1 MKKIVKKSCTFLFVF
16 AMLLSMFCV
25 SFSAETYY
33 YDKNFEFYKN
43 DYSGLTIT
51 DYLGTEENLQIPSQL
66 IDITG
71 NVIAPSTI
79 SDKTGLV
86 TVSMPDTIQTIG
98 AFAFSNCTNIT
109 DVKLSKNLSLCVL
122 GAFQG
127 CTSLETVDM
136 SMTKV
141 TGLPNQMFY
150 KCSSLKN
157 VTLPE
162 TCTSVGSYAF
172 ANCPK
177 LESVYIPASVTEI
190 SDKAFK
196 NSSAVTI
203 KGIVGSY
210 AEEYAKANN
219 IPFEGISAYDVGDV
233 NMDGRID
240 ILDATLIQ
248 KYVAGIVE
256 LSAEQKY
263 LADYINDGDITVVD
277 ATKIQKF
284 IVHLN

>member
-1 MKKIVKKSCTFLFVF
+1 
-16 AMLLSMFCV
+16 MLLSMFCV

-66 IDITG
+66 IDITV
-71 NVIAPSTI
+71 NVIAPSTF

-150 KCSSLKN
+150 KCSALKN

-203 KGIVGSY
+203 KGSYASY

-256 LSAEQKY
+256 LSAEQKH

-277 ATKIQKF
+277 ATEIQKF

>member
-66 IDITG
+66 IDITV
-71 NVIAPSTI
+71 NVIAPSTF

-98 AFAFSNCTNIT
+98 AFAFANCTNIT

-162 TCTSVGSYAF
+162 TCTSVGNYAF

-219 IPFEGISAYDVGDV
+219 IPFSAVQTYEIGDV
-233 NMDGRID
+233 NMDGNID
-240 ILDATLIQ
+240 ISDATCVQ
-248 KYVAGIVE
+248 KIITGIIKPT
-256 LSAEQKY
+256 AQQNY
-263 LADYINDGDITVVD
+263 LADYNQDGEITVVD
-277 ATKIQKF
+277 ATQIQKF

>member
-1 MKKIVKKSCTFLFVF
+1 
-16 AMLLSMFCV
+16 
-25 SFSAETYY
+25 
-33 YDKNFEFYKN
+33 
-43 DYSGLTIT
+43 
-51 DYLGTEENLQIPSQL
+51 
-66 IDITG
+66 
-71 NVIAPSTI
+71 
-79 SDKTGLV
+79 
-86 TVSMPDTIQTIG
+86 
-98 AFAFSNCTNIT
+98 
-109 DVKLSKNLSLCVL
+109 
-122 GAFQG
+122 
-127 CTSLETVDM
+127 

-203 KGIVGSY
+203 KGIAGSY

-219 IPFEGISAYDVGDV
+219 IPFNGISAYDVGDV
-233 NMDGRID
+233 NMDGGID

>member
-1 MKKIVKKSCTFLFVF
+1 
-16 AMLLSMFCV
+16 
-25 SFSAETYY
+25 
-33 YDKNFEFYKN
+33 
-43 DYSGLTIT
+43 
-51 DYLGTEENLQIPSQL
+51 
-66 IDITG
+66 
-71 NVIAPSTI
+71 
-79 SDKTGLV
+79 
-86 TVSMPDTIQTIG
+86 
-98 AFAFSNCTNIT
+98 
-109 DVKLSKNLSLCVL
+109 
-122 GAFQG
+122 
-127 CTSLETVDM
+127 
-136 SMTKV
+136 MTKV

-177 LESVYIPASVTEI
+177 LESVYIPTSVTEI

-203 KGIVGSY
+203 KGSYGSY

-256 LSAEQKY
+256 LSAEQKH
-263 LADYINDGDITVVD
+263 LADYNNDGDITVVD
-277 ATKIQKF
+277 ATEIQKF

>member
-1 MKKIVKKSCTFLFVF
+1 MFTFLH
-16 AMLLSMFCV
+16 LLLKFLI
-25 SFSAETYY
+25 
-33 YDKNFEFYKN
+33 KLLK
-43 DYSGLTIT
+43 I
-51 DYLGTEENLQIPSQL
+51 LQLLQL
-66 IDITG
+66 
-71 NVIAPSTI
+71 
-79 SDKTGLV
+79 
-86 TVSMPDTIQTIG
+86 
-98 AFAFSNCTNIT
+98 
-109 DVKLSKNLSLCVL
+109 
-122 GAFQG
+122 
-127 CTSLETVDM
+127 
-136 SMTKV
+136 
-141 TGLPNQMFY
+141 
-150 KCSSLKN
+150 
-157 VTLPE
+157 
-162 TCTSVGSYAF
+162 
-172 ANCPK
+172 
-177 LESVYIPASVTEI
+177 
-190 SDKAFK
+190 
-196 NSSAVTI
+196 

>member
-25 SFSAETYY
+25 SFSAETYNN
-33 YDKNFEFYKN
+33 DKNFEFYKN
-43 DYSGLTIT
+43 DNSGLTIT

-66 IDITG
+66 IDITV
-71 NVIAPSTI
+71 NVIAPSTF

-98 AFAFSNCTNIT
+98 AFAFSICTNIT

-150 KCSSLKN
+150 
-157 VTLPE
+157 
-162 TCTSVGSYAF
+162 
-172 ANCPK
+172 
-177 LESVYIPASVTEI
+177 
-190 SDKAFK
+190 
-196 NSSAVTI
+196 
-203 KGIVGSY
+203 
-210 AEEYAKANN
+210 
-219 IPFEGISAYDVGDV
+219 
-233 NMDGRID
+233 
-240 ILDATLIQ
+240 
-248 KYVAGIVE
+248 
-256 LSAEQKY
+256 
-263 LADYINDGDITVVD
+263 
-277 ATKIQKF
+277 
-284 IVHLN
+284 

>member
-1 MKKIVKKSCTFLFVF
+1 M
-16 AMLLSMFCV
+16 
-25 SFSAETYY
+25 
-33 YDKNFEFYKN
+33 
-43 DYSGLTIT
+43 
-51 DYLGTEENLQIPSQL
+51 
-66 IDITG
+66 
-71 NVIAPSTI
+71 
-79 SDKTGLV
+79 
-86 TVSMPDTIQTIG
+86 
-98 AFAFSNCTNIT
+98 
-109 DVKLSKNLSLCVL
+109 
-122 GAFQG
+122 
-127 CTSLETVDM
+127 
-136 SMTKV
+136 
-141 TGLPNQMFY
+141 
-150 KCSSLKN
+150 
-157 VTLPE
+157 TLPE

-190 SDKAFK
+190 SAKAFK

-203 KGIVGSY
+203 KGSYGSY
-210 AEEYAKANN
+210 PEEYAKANN

-256 LSAEQKY
+256 LSAEQKH